1 MSRRTCSL
9 ALLVTAVSVSAC
21 ASPTGRPIAPQ
32 FEPSYAAPPPPPS
45 ASPNG
50 AIFQQSRYSSL
61 VEDNRARRVGDV
73 LTIQLV
79 EAMQATK
86 QASQQTS
93 RDSNLGITL
102 PDAKPFRFIPDG
114 LLQGGATSSFKGS
127 GQAAQANSL
136 SGQVS
141 VTVAQVY
148 PNGTMFVRGQKRVQL
163 NRGDEYV
170 QISGIVRP
178 EDVSPDNRVLSTR
191 VADAKIA
198 YSGTG
203 EVAAQSRQGWLQRF
217 FSAISPF

>member
-1 MSRRTCSL
+1 MSRRTCKPALIFAGLL
-9 ALLVTAVSVSAC
+9 AAC
-21 ASPTGRPIAPQ
+21 SGPYGAPVRPQ
-32 FEPSYAAPPPPPS
+32 FEPTYAPPPPPPS

-61 VEDNRARRVGDV
+61 VEDNRARRAGDV

-79 EAMQATK
+79 EAMQASK

-102 PDAKPFRFIPDG
+102 PDAKPFSSINPD
-114 LLQGGATSSFKGS
+114 LLKGGATSSFKGS

-148 PNGTMFVRGQKRVQL
+148 PNGTMFVRGQKLIQL
-163 NRGDEYV
+163 NRGEEYV

-191 VADAKIA
+191 VADAKIT

-203 EVAAQSRQGWLQRF
+203 EIAQQSRQGWLQRF
-217 FSAISPF
+217 FTALSPF